1 MNSRRVAIVG
11 GGAAGVLLVV
21 QLARRLPAGAEIE
34 VLLFDD
40 CGRVARG
47 VAYSTGDSRHLL
59 NVPAGRMSALEG
71 DDDHFVRWLRRT
83 EPEASADDYRS
94 RCQYG
99 DYLAQC
105 LAAHARACR
114 LVVRHARVTDLNRS
128 GEQWQVTH
136 TRGSDAVDA
145 VVLALGHSPP
155 VGAGVDPWAP
165 GALGQVL
172 DRTEPG
178 DVVVTIGTG
187 LTAIDVALSLI
198 PAGRRVVAVSRN
210 ALLPEAQ
217 LAALPEPV
225 PPHLP
230 ELPERLSAAAVES
243 MVRDHVRRVVA
254 ADGDWRSAIDGFR
267 HLTPDLWRRLPLD
280 ERAAFLAGPARR
292 WETVRHRMAPA
303 VAALVETYRADR
315 RLDVRRVDEVDP
327 AEIHAGAVVNCTG
340 PTCDIERYPG
350 GLGQRLLERG
360 LVRRDPL
367 GLGVDT
373 TDEGLIVDA
382 TGDATPTFAAIGA
395 LRRGSLYESTAIP
408 ELRAQSAVLAEHL
421 VEMEPEYAA

>member
-1 MNSRRVAIVG
+1 MKRIAIVG
-11 GGAAGVLLVV
+11 GGAAGVLLIV
-21 QLARRLPAGAEIE
+21 QLARRLPADAEVE

-59 NVPAGRMSALEG
+59 NVPAGRMSAIEG

-83 EPEASADDYRS
+83 EPDASADDYRS

-105 LAAHARACR
+105 LATHARACR

-128 GEQWQVTH
+128 GERWQVTH
-136 TRGSDAVDA
+136 ARGTDVVDA

-155 VGAGVDPWAP
+155 VGDGVDPWAP
-165 GALGQVL
+165 GALGEVL

-178 DVVVTIGTG
+178 DVVVSIGTG

-198 PAGRRVVAVSRN
+198 PAGRYVVAVSRN
-210 ALLPEAQ
+210 ALVPESQLPV
-217 LAALPEPV
+217 LPEPV
-225 PPHLP
+225 PPHLA
-230 ELPERLSAAAVES
+230 ELPEQLSAAAVEAI
-243 MVRDHVRRVVA
+243 VRDHVRRVVGS
-254 ADGDWRSAIDGFR
+254 DGDWRSAIDGFR
-267 HLTPDLWRRLPLD
+267 HVTSDLWRRLPFD

-303 VAALVETYRADR
+303 VAAQVESYRADG
-315 RLDVRRVDEVDP
+315 RLDVRRVDDVDLVQIRP
-327 AEIHAGAVVNCTG
+327 AAVLNCTG

-360 LVRRDPL
+360 LACRDPL

-373 TDEGLIVDA
+373 TSDGLIVDA
-382 TGDATPTFAAIGA
+382 EGDATPTFAAIGA

-408 ELRAQSAVLAEHL
+408 ELRAQSAVLAAHL